1 MYKGL
6 LSLLA
11 AIAIVLLTG
20 LTLTSHVA
28 WIPYLELA
36 SHFKLQ
42 YLVVSL
48 LCILLL
54 VSDRRKKWLFVA
66 LFCIAIQLIEIIP
79 WYFPPLWLSKSEAH
93 NLRIL
98 SSNVYV
104 RNRSY
109 EKVLSLVKDEKPDIA
124 IFQEVDARWAQP
136 LQTLSSTFPF
146 TFQAPDDLVIYSR
159 FPLNKAALFG
169 SSVKPSIAANL
180 TINHQDITLVVT
192 HPSPPLPKLFESRNQ
207 QLLQV
212 GQYIQQQKQP
222 VILVGDLNIT
232 MWSPYYR
239 KLIQDTGL
247 ENARKGFGLL
257 PSWPVSTPYANT
269 FFKRSPL
276 ISLLQIPLDHCLVSS
291 LIKVSRIRTGQSVD
305 SDHLPLV
312 ADLFIP
318 AKSAQVN

>member
-1 MYKGL
+1 MHKSF

-11 AIAIVLLTG
+11 VITIVLVTG
-20 LTLTSHVA
+20 LTLTSHIA

-48 LCILLL
+48 LCVLLL
-54 VSDRRKKWLFVA
+54 ASDRRKKWFLVA

-79 WYFPPLWLSKSEAH
+79 WYFPPSWMGQSETH

-104 RNRSY
+104 RNQSY

-124 IFQEVDARWAQP
+124 IFQEVDTRWAQQ
-136 LQTLSSTFPF
+136 LQALSSTFPF
-146 TFQAPDDLVIYSR
+146 TFQAPDGLVIYSR
-159 FPLNKAALFG
+159 LPLNRTALLE
-169 SSVKPSIAANL
+169 SAIKPSIAANL
-180 TINHQDITLVVT
+180 TVNRQDITLVVT
-192 HPSPPLPKLFESRNQ
+192 HPPPPLPKLFEPRNQ

-257 PSWPVSTPYANT
+257 PTWPAPTPYANT
-269 FFKRSPL
+269 FFKRTPL
-276 ISLLQIPLDHCLVSS
+276 MSLLQIPLDHCLVSS
-291 LIKVSRIRTGQSVD
+291 SIKVSGIRTGQSVD

-312 ADLFIP
+312 TDLFIP